1 MRQTDWCC
9 RLSSDRYVT
18 NCFSPQKHI
27 FSFFFHL
34 ISSKG
39 ESFHT
44 VFIEDIPE
52 LTMNDINLV
61 RRFITLIDSMY
72 ECHVKLIIHTTT
84 APEGIFKVD
93 LDNQHCD
100 EAFAFD
106 RTQSRLQEMGSD
118 EYLRS
123 RWIGST
129 SSGDRGSEK
138 VQKGLRDVVLDDRDM
153 QR

>member
-1 MRQTDWCC
+1 MRQTDRCC
-9 RLSSDRYVT
+9 RLSSDRYVN
-18 NCFSPQKHI
+18 NCFFPEKRI
-27 FSFFFHL
+27 FFLLTL
-34 ISSKG
+34 ISLKG
-39 ESFHT
+39 ENFHT

-52 LTMNDINLV
+52 LTMNDVNLV

-72 ECHVKLIIHTTT
+72 ECHVKLIIHAMT
-84 APEGIFKVD
+84 APEAIFKVD

-123 RWIGST
+123 RWIGTS
-129 SSGDRGSEK
+129 SSGDRNPEK
-138 VQKGLRDVVLDDRDM
+138 VQNVLRDVVLDDRDV